1 MARGDRHGRAHEHG
15 PVQMSGGEREIFF
28 GLMKRSGMAGKNLLR
43 KALPSPGQQDGLCL
57 SQPRRM
63 DSNG

>member
-1 MARGDRHGRAHEHG
+1 GREGETG
-15 PVQMSGGEREIFF
+15 PGRVQVSGGEREIFF
-28 GLMKRSGMAGKNLLR
+28 GLMRRSGMAGKNLLR